1 MTANLDTAQR
11 FGQTLRMLRAS
22 AELSLRELARRVGVT
37 PGYLSQVECGHLAP
51 PTKERLHKIARVLG
65 VSPQDFLRMSGRL
78 DPALV
83 QFLLDNPQC
92 QELLKTIRDLKLD
105 SRQLANL
112 TNSLKTQGAD
122 CLSGGEAEDL
132 VKSDLSSILNGK
144 LLFSQLNKRTRN
156 TLLSFLLEAVEV
168 DLDED
173 EKGCFSRESALQALL
188 NRERKSSTI
197 VGEGIALP
205 HARLACLK
213 RTRLSLAVLSRGI
226 NFDPG
231 TDQKV
236 RIVALILAP
245 EGDSNEHIHALAEIA
260 ARLNRDE
267 IRAELIRAT
276 SSEDIATLLG
286 ASFL

>member
-11 FGQTLRMLRAS
+11 FGQTLRMLRGS

-37 PGYLSQVECGHLAP
+37 PGYLSQVECGRLAP
-51 PTKERLHKIARVLG
+51 PTKERLQKIARVLG

-83 QFLLDNPQC
+83 QFLLDHPQC
-92 QELLKTIRDLKLD
+92 QELLKTLRDLKLD
-105 SRQLANL
+105 SRQLATL
-112 TNSLKTQGAD
+112 TKTLKSGG
-122 CLSGGEAEDL
+122 LSGLLGGAEEAPE
-132 VKSDLSSILNGK
+132 SDLSAILNEN
-144 LLFSQLNKRTRN
+144 LLFAQLRKRTRN
-156 TLLSFLLEAVEV
+156 TLLTCMLEAVED

-173 EKGCFSRESALQALL
+173 EKEEFRRESALQALL
-188 NRERKSSTI
+188 LRERKASTI

-205 HARLACLK
+205 HARLDCLK

-226 NFDPG
+226 NFDPS

-245 EGDSNEHIHALAEIA
+245 EGDRNEHVHALAEVA
-260 ARLNRDE
+260 ARLNRE
-267 IRAELIRAT
+267 EVRGQLIEAK
-276 SSEDIATLLG
+276 SSEDIAALLG

>member
-83 QFLLDNPQC
+83 QFLLENPQC

-105 SRQLANL
+105 SRQLASL
-112 TNSLKTQGAD
+112 TNALRTQGIG
-122 CLSGGEAEDL
+122 CLSGSGPVQLE
-132 VKSDLSSILNGK
+132 SDLSSILNEK

-156 TLLSFLLEAVEV
+156 TLLTFLLEAVEA
-168 DLDED
+168 DLDEK
-173 EKGCFSRESALQALL
+173 ERCNFRRESALQALL
-188 NRERKSSTI
+188 SRERKSSTI

-205 HARLACLK
+205 HARLSCLK

-267 IRAELIRAT
+267 IRADLIHAK
-276 SSEDIATLLG
+276 SSEEVAKLLG